1 MSPRFGALPGTSTPA
16 AAPTG
21 GPAAVRLADRAGDAF
36 QRAPLPDFHDLARSF
51 ERTVP

>member
-1 MSPRFGALPGTSTPA
+1 MSPRFGALPGTSTHA

-21 GPAAVRLADRAGDAF
+21 RPAARLADHAGDAF
-36 QRAPLPDFHDLARSF
+36 PRAPLPDFRDLARSF

>member
-1 MSPRFGALPGTSTPA
+1 MSPRFGALPGTSTHA

-21 GPAAVRLADRAGDAF
+21 RPAAVRLADRAGDAF
-36 QRAPLPDFHDLARSF
+36 PRAPLPDFRDLARSF